1 MNLLQLIGGV
11 FSNPVLEIGKFLYS
25 EVTGWIERRDALRD
39 AAVKGKLAE
48 MEAKAQ
54 LAAYRVA
61 SEVEWDLT
69 WAGQAQTSWKDEYI
83 LILWSIPTII
93 MIPCLFIPPA
103 RDYAM
108 ETLQFLQTINPNIME
123 WYLGGWGII
132 FAATF
137 GFKGAIQAMVG
148 DRAVKVAEAFSLLPD
163 DIPKNAVEAAQ
174 RVASSAT
181 K

>member
-1 MNLLQLIGGV
+1 MNLMQLLGGAA
-11 FSNPVLEIGKFLYS
+11 FGPVIEVAKFLYG
-25 EVTGWIERRDALRD
+25 EVTGWLERRDQLRD
-39 AAVKGKLAE
+39 AATKSKLAE
-48 MEAKAQ
+48 MEAKTQ

-108 ETLQFLQTINPNIME
+108 ETIQFLQTINPDIMS

-137 GFKGAIQAMVG
+137 GFKGAIQSMVG
-148 DRAVKVAEAFSLLPD
+148 DRAAKIAEVFASLPD
-163 DIPKNAVEAAQ
+163 DIPKTAVEAAQ
-174 RVASSAT
+174 RVVARTT